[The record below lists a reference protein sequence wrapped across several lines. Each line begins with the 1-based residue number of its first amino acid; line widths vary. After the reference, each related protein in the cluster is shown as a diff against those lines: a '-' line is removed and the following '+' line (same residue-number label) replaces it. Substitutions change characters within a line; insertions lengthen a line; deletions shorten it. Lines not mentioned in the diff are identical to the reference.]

1 MAYSN
6 ITKTIMADAMKEL
19 MSEKPFAKISV
30 GDICERCGMNRKSF
44 YYHFKDKYDLV
55 NWIYQT
61 EFLEMLRIQNYSSGW
76 ELLADI
82 CRYLY
87 SERVFYTN
95 ALQVEGQ
102 NSFRDYFSASIGTV
116 LPEIM
121 RDQFKTMEDPRFFV
135 EFFTDAIQAAIL
147 RWLKSTP
154 VLPPDEFMNRL
165 ESVTEIMGKRSNE
178 QGKR

>member
-6 ITKTIMADAMKEL
+6 ITKTTMAETMKTL

-30 GDICERCGMNRKSF
+30 GDICERCGMNRKTF

-55 NWIYQT
+55 NWIFQT
-61 EFLEMLRIQNYSSGW
+61 EFVEMMRVQNYNSGW
-76 ELLADI
+76 ELLSDI
-82 CRYLY
+82 CRYFY
-87 SERVFYTN
+87 SERTFYTN
-95 ALQVEGQ
+95 ALQVEGE
-102 NSFRDYFSASIGTV
+102 NSFRDYFAACIGSF

-121 RDQFKTMEDPRFFV
+121 RDQFSSMEDPRYFV

-154 VLPPDEFMNRL
+154 VLPPDEFMSRL
-165 ESVTEIMGKRSNE
+165 TSVMDILKKT
-178 QGKR
+178 

>member
-6 ITKTIMADAMKEL
+6 ITKTMMADAMKEL

-55 NWIYQT
+55 NWIFQT
-61 EFLEMLRIQNYSSGW
+61 EFLKVLQIQNYNSGW
-76 ELLADI
+76 ELLSDI
-82 CRYLY
+82 CTYLY
-87 SERVFYTN
+87 SERAFYTN

-102 NSFRDYFSASIGTV
+102 NSFRDYFAESIGAI

-121 RDQFKTMEDPRFFV
+121 RDQFESLEDSHFV
-135 EFFTDAIQAAIL
+135 VVFFTDAIQAAIL

-154 VLPPDEFMNRL
+154 VLPPEEFMSRL
-165 ESVTEIMGKRSNE
+165 ASIMDILK
-178 QGKR
+178 KMD